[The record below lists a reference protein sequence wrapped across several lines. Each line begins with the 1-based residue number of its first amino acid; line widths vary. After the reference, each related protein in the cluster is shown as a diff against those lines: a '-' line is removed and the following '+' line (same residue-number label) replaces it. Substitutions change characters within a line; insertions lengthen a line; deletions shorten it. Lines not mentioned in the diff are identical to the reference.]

1 MDSLGRL
8 FDIGTC
14 FAPVDVNT
22 ADLWT
27 GKRISMAR
35 GSGCT
40 FVFYGGVG
48 GADDLVFTVQQ
59 HTASV
64 SGTSSNLASAT
75 VASSRGLTYY
85 WIKAETALD
94 NDETWVKVSQSEAAT
109 ATVVGATYG
118 AMQKIVVF
126 TVQADQLGDGYT
138 HISVN
143 GTVTG
148 TSTAQL
154 TGGLYIL
161 HDLRAIR
168 SPELLGNLL
177 NPGAANA

>member
-1 MDSLGRL
+1 MDALGRL

-14 FAPVDVNT
+14 FAAVDFDT
-22 ADLWT
+22 ADAFT

-35 GSGCT
+35 GTGCT
-40 FVFYGGVG
+40 FVYAGAVG
-48 GADDLVFTVQQ
+48 GAGDFTFTVQQ
-59 HTASV
+59 HTAYTA
-64 SGTSSNLASAT
+64 GTSSNLASAT

-94 NDETWVKVSQSEAAT
+94 NDEAWVKVTFAET
-109 ATVVGATYG
+109 ATPTIVGATYG
-118 AMQKIVVF
+118 TQQKLLVF

-143 GTVTG
+143 GAA
-148 TSTAQL
+148 TSGATQPAA
-154 TGGLYIL
+154 GLYIL
-161 HDLRAIR
+161 HDLRATR